1 MNTIDNLSA
10 QQLAMLDTYYN
21 MLVDTNAKFNLTA
34 ITDRQEVYTK
44 HFVDSMLGQCAIPN
58 NATLVDIGSGA
69 GFPALPLKICR
80 PDIHVTLVDSLAKR
94 VAFTTDVANALGID
108 ATCVHSRAEDYAL
121 EHRQQ
126 YDVATAR
133 AVAPLNILL
142 EYTAPLVKIG
152 GIVLAYKANNDEL
165 STSSH
170 AIGVLGLRHAQTIQL
185 QLPNGDPRVL
195 IVLQKVKDTPMQYP
209 RGGNKPRKMPL

>member
-1 MNTIDNLSA
+1 MLTKLTA
-10 QQLAMLDTYYN
+10 QQNNQLDIYYN
-21 MLVDTNAKFNLTA
+21 MLIETNAKFNLTA
-34 ITDRQEVYTK
+34 ITDREEVYTK
-44 HFVDSMLGQCAIPN
+44 HFVDSMLGQCAISA
-58 NATLVDIGSGA
+58 NATVVDIGSGA
-69 GFPALPLKICR
+69 GFPALPLKIAR

-94 VAFTTDVANALGID
+94 IAFTTQVAETIEVE
-108 ATCVHSRAEDYAL
+108 ATCIHSRAEDFAVN
-121 EHRQQ
+121 HRES

-152 GIVLAYKANNDEL
+152 GIVLAYKATDSEVAD
-165 STSSH
+165 STN
-170 AIGVLGLRHAQTIQL
+170 AISILGLTHSQTIPF

-195 IVLQKVKDTPMQYP
+195 LVFEKTAPTPRQYP